1 MRVRFI
7 ILTLLLYLSGCSSMK
22 IEDYAQFTPR
32 FDIFEY
38 FQGKTRGWGMFQ
50 DRGGTL
56 KRQFVVDINGVI
68 ENNELVM
75 TEDFVWNDGEKSQRI
90 WRIQR
95 TKPDQYSGRA
105 ADVVGQAQGKSAGN
119 ALNWQYTLNL
129 PVDGKTW
136 QVNFDD
142 WMFLQ
147 PDNVLLNH
155 ATMSKLGV
163 RLGDVTIAFSKQP

>member
-1 MRVRFI
+1 
-7 ILTLLLYLSGCSSMK
+7 
-22 IEDYAQFTPR
+22 
-32 FDIFEY
+32 
-38 FQGKTRGWGMFQ
+38 MFQ

-95 TKPDQYSGRA
+95 IQSGQYSGRA

-147 PDNVLLNH
+147 PDNVLLNR
-155 ATMSKLGV
+155 ATMSKLGI
-163 RLGDVTIAFSKQP
+163 RLGEVTIAFSKQP

>member
-1 MRVRFI
+1 
-7 ILTLLLYLSGCSSMK
+7 MK

-50 DRGGTL
+50 DRSGTL

-147 PDNVLLNH
+147 PDNVLLNR
-155 ATMSKLGV
+155 ATMSKLGI
-163 RLGDVTIAFSKQP
+163 RLGEVTIAFSKQP

>member
-1 MRVRFI
+1 
-7 ILTLLLYLSGCSSMK
+7 MK

-95 TKPDQYSGRA
+95 IQSGQYSGRA

-147 PDNVLLNH
+147 PDNVLLNR
-155 ATMSKLGV
+155 ATMSKLGI
-163 RLGDVTIAFSKQP
+163 RLGEVTIAFSKQP

>member
-1 MRVRFI
+1 
-7 ILTLLLYLSGCSSMK
+7 MK

-50 DRGGTL
+50 DRSGTL

-95 TKPDQYSGRA
+95 TQSGQYSGRA

-147 PDNVLLNH
+147 PDNVLLNR
-155 ATMSKLGV
+155 ATMSKLGI
-163 RLGDVTIAFSKQP
+163 RLGEVTIAFSKQP